1 MSFCRAIELGCQG
14 LEMDLQIT
22 KDKKMAAIK
31 LPFNIKMLE
40 LEIIS

>member
-1 MSFCRAIELGCQG
+1 ELIVK
-14 LEMDLQIT
+14 ENSNIVQIT